1 MPLISWISVEL
12 CGLISNVFMAINMV
26 LGSCLVTNNV
36 LKAKD
41 RVGGNLVTE
50 SEYEDLAKMM
60 RNTGTFEKDSTGDYY
75 TWSNKQTDGMIYS
88 RIDRVLGN
96 VEWF

>member
-1 MPLISWISVEL
+1 LWTDIECIHGNQHGPW
-12 CGLISNVFMAINMV
+12 V
-26 LGSCLVTNNV
+26 LLGDFNNV

-50 SEYEDLAKMM
+50 SKYEDLAKMM